1 MKDKF
6 VSILLTIVLIALLG
20 IIGFCG
26 YIIYNEIMGD
36 ETEYFNIEE
45 AGYPTEE
52 TSASSSD
59 TRYNSSNSNLFSGI
73 SDGKNNNT
81 TSLSTTVGRN
91 LYNQLGREA
100 KIIYSKLYEN
110 KENLETGTYTI
121 EFKNT
126 FSDLLSKEDG
136 DKELKKQYQSAIE
149 AFLYENPDVFYLDVR
164 KMYINIEKIT
174 KITGV
179 KYNVYINHGNKDN
192 YFEDGIY
199 SKADVDKC
207 QEEIEIEKNKIL
219 ARVEGKSKY
228 DAIKEVHDY
237 LADTIMYQSSTTDES
252 IYTIYGA
259 LVNKRCV
266 CEGYAKSFQYMMN
279 LIGIENAIVIGT
291 GTNSQNETESH
302 AWNYV
307 ELDGKWYGI
316 DVTWDDPVILGKG
329 KLTKN
334 LRYQY
339 FLKGEKTMSKNH
351 TVSGTFTEGG
361 QVFQYPTL
369 SQEDYE

>member
-1 MKDKF
+1 MKDKI
-6 VSILLTIVLIALLG
+6 VSILLTIILIVLLG

-26 YIIYNEIMGD
+26 YTIYNEIIGD
-36 ETEYFNIEE
+36 ETEFFNIEE
-45 AGYPTEE
+45 AGYPIEE
-52 TSASSSD
+52 TSTSGSD
-59 TRYNSSNSNLFSGI
+59 INRNSSNSNLFSGI
-73 SDGKNNNT
+73 SDGRSDISNT
-81 TSLSTTVGRN
+81 STVVGKN
-91 LYNQLGREA
+91 LYNQLGKEA
-100 KIIYSKLYEN
+100 KIIYNKLYEN

-126 FSDLLSKEDG
+126 FSDLLSKENG
-136 DKELKKQYQSAIE
+136 DKELKRQYQSAIE

-207 QEEIEIEKNKIL
+207 QEEIETEKNKIL
-219 ARVEGKSKY
+219 ARVEGKNKY
-228 DAIKEVHDY
+228 EAIKEVHDY
-237 LADTIMYQSSTTDES
+237 LVDTIMYQTSTTDES

-279 LIGIENAIVIGT
+279 IIGIENAIVIGT

-307 ELDGKWYGI
+307 ELNGNWYGI

-329 KLTKN
+329 KINKN

-351 TVSGTFTEGG
+351 TISGEFTEGG

-369 SQEDYE
+369 SKEDYE